1 MQKQVLKFTLII
13 FPLLA
18 WSAFSMAQSSGFR
31 LHTADSLFE
40 KRQFTQSFEHYEVIL
55 SNSEYTPAMFL
66 KMAYIQEGLGHIGRA
81 LYYLTR
87 YHQESGDRSAIVKMN
102 ELAQKYQLE
111 GYTTSD
117 ADLFFT
123 WYHQAYNYISYV
135 MIAICIFLLTI
146 AIRQKLKKHIR
157 PVASTSV
164 LLLFTFL
171 LSVHIYY
178 GESFS
183 TGIIADANTF
193 IMTGPSPGSD
203 VVERV
208 GEGHRLEVIGQ
219 QDVWV
224 KVRWRGE
231 VAYIKQ
237 NGVLKVN
244 RDV

>member
-1 MQKQVLKFTLII
+1 M
-13 FPLLA
+13 
-18 WSAFSMAQSSGFR
+18 FSMLTWASVSIAQTSTFR
-31 LHTADSLFE
+31 LQTADSLFE
-40 KRQFTQSFEHYEVIL
+40 KRQFTQSFDHYEAIL
-55 SNSEYTPAMFL
+55 NNKEYTPAMFL

-87 YHQESGDRSAIVKMN
+87 YHQESGDRTALIKMN

-111 GYTTSD
+111 GYTTTD
-117 ADLFFT
+117 ADLFFS
-123 WYHQAYNYISYV
+123 WYHAAYDYIGYTLA
-135 MIAICIFLLTI
+135 AICIFLL
-146 AIRQKLKKHIR
+146 ALGVRQKFRKHSK
-157 PVASTSV
+157 PVVAAILLIITTS
-164 LLLFTFL
+164 L

-178 GESFS
+178 GENFT

-193 IMTGPSPGSD
+193 VMKGPSPGSD

-219 QDVWV
+219 EDVWI

-237 NGVLKVN
+237 NGILKVEG
-244 RDV
+244 DG